1 MSTPKPSGRVEKNA
15 NGIDLVLTRI
25 LPLELQ
31 EAWAAITESEKTSR
45 WIGRWE
51 GTGAQGQTIRL
62 QMGFEEGSSWSD
74 VVIAECRAPNYLRVQ
89 TVDDSGS
96 WDLSIDLAS
105 ADEATELRFVHR
117 GLVPGAVGDIGPGWE
132 YYFDQLLASITG
144 GPLPVWDDYYPA
156 QRGYFQGQEG

>member
-25 LPLELQ
+25 LPLELR

-74 VVIAECRAPNYLRVQ
+74 VVITECRAPNYLRVQ

-132 YYFDQLLASITG
+132 YYLDQLLASITG

>member
-1 MSTPKPSGRVEKNA
+1 MSTPIPSGRVEKNA
-15 NGIDLVLTRI
+15 NGIDLVLARI

-132 YYFDQLLASITG
+132 YYLDQLLAFITG

>member
-25 LPLELQ
+25 LPLELR

-62 QMGFEEGSSWSD
+62 QMGFEEGSSWSN
-74 VVIAECRAPNYLRVQ
+74 VVIAEGRAPNYLRVQ

-132 YYFDQLLASITG
+132 YYLDQLLASITG

-156 QRGYFQGQEG
+156 QRGYFKGQEG